1 MAGSV
6 NDFAALASGP
16 YIFGELEPE
25 SDGDVP
31 DDFHP
36 SGRLTA
42 AGPKHAGIVLPLGA
56 SGGELLTPS
65 SGRLWALLHRGCT
78 ASSVLTV
85 LRGYAGC
92 PADVDA
98 EAEGGASRARRLAWQ
113 RTRRRKEEERL
124 RAGETGC

>member
-1 MAGSV
+1 METCQTTSTLQVGWQRLVPSMQ
-6 NDFAALASGP
+6 AL
-16 YIFGELEPE
+16 L
-25 SDGDVP
+25 
-31 DDFHP
+31 
-36 SGRLTA
+36 
-42 AGPKHAGIVLPLGA
+42 LPRGA

-85 LRGYAGC
+85 LRGHARC